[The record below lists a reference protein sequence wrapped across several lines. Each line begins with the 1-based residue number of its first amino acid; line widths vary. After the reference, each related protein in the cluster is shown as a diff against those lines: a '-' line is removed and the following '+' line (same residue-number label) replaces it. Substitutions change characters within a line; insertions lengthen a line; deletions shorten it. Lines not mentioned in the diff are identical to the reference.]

1 MVQEEELSEV
11 LSDFARTLITDF
23 RIQGI
28 LDPLVARIVDVLP
41 VTAVGVTLITEGMA
55 PRYVAASD
63 ESALCYELLQTENTQ
78 GPCISAFNSGEAVSV
93 PDLSNDNRFPAFAA
107 AAIAAG
113 LAAGFTLPLRH
124 GDARPR
130 ALHLLR
136 HTPRRV
142 ETPPLHLAQTLA
154 DLAAALPFDTQ

>member
-23 RIQGI
+23 PIQGI
-28 LDPLVARIVDVLP
+28 LDHLVARIVDVLP

-78 GPCISAFNSGEAVSV
+78 GPCISAFNSGEAAIGTGRVI
-93 PDLSNDNRFPAFAA
+93 LFGFPVQHRGQSQATFRLLFN
-107 AAIAAG
+107 AIFSASPSPAK
-113 LAAGFTLPLRH
+113 
-124 GDARPR
+124 
-130 ALHLLR
+130 
-136 HTPRRV
+136 
-142 ETPPLHLAQTLA
+142 
-154 DLAAALPFDTQ
+154 